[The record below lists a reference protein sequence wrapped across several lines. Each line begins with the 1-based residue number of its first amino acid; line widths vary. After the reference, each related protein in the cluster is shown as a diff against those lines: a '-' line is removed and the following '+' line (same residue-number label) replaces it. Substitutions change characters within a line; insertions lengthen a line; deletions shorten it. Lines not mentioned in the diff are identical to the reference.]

1 MAEEKHRMLF
11 QGQDPSQ
18 PVPHSSSLHT
28 SYSRN
33 SWELPPSYEDAVVNR
48 TTLRCMSKTS
58 MSDYLS
64 CSRSEMPVDRRR
76 TFTAEQQHF
85 NSRLERPYSMPEG
98 DSINIDNDIQLQPL
112 AEVFTPEESMPH
124 SSIAPQGHN
133 VPLVRSGYS
142 KLL

>member
-1 MAEEKHRMLF
+1 MAAEKHRMLF

-18 PVPHSSSLHT
+18 PVPQSSSLHT
-28 SYSRN
+28 CYSRT
-33 SWELPPSYEDAVVNR
+33 SWEQPPSYEDAVVSR

-64 CSRSEMPVDRRR
+64 CSRSEMPIDRRR
-76 TFTAEQQHF
+76 TFAAEQQHF
-85 NSRLERPYSMPEG
+85 NSRLERPYSMPEA
-98 DSINIDNDIQLQPL
+98 DSINIDSEP
-112 AEVFTPEESMPH
+112 EVFTPEEPMPQ